1 MDFMAFQET
10 INKIEGVISS
20 KVVTNNNELTE
31 IHVLANNM
39 RSPKQI
45 VRDIE
50 TAIITIFD
58 YKIDRK
64 LISVAQIETEYDEKL
79 KRIKFEGITL
89 TTNDNTAECTV
100 TLIYEEQDY
109 SVSQTGIK
117 TMSNKKKIVADTT
130 IKVVEKI
137 LGQATLFDIQ
147 DVHIHNSGN
156 VSFVT
161 VLVNMVIRGNEETMV
176 GSAIVKNDINEA
188 ITKATLGA
196 INRRVQRVVFKYPF
210 PVSILEVLAL
220 IWNKGRLIFFKSS
233 LSGVDFNRL

>member
-1 MDFMAFQET
+1 MDFLAFQDT

-20 KVVTNNNELTE
+20 KVVVNNNELTE
-31 IHVLANNM
+31 MHVLANNM

-50 TAIITIFD
+50 TAIITVFD
-58 YKIDRK
+58 YRIDRK
-64 LISVAQIETEYDEKL
+64 LISVAEIETEYDEKL

-100 TLIYEEQDY
+100 ALMYEEQEY

-117 TMSNKKKIVADTT
+117 TIANKRKIVADTT

-137 LGQATLFDIQ
+137 LGQAVLFDIQ
-147 DVHIHNSGN
+147 NVYIHTSENI
-156 VSFVT
+156 SFVT
-161 VLVNMVIRGNEETMV
+161 VLVNMVIHGNEETMV
-176 GSAIVKNDINEA
+176 GSAIVKNDVNEA

-196 INRRVQRVVFKYPF
+196 INRRVQ
-210 PVSILEVLAL
+210 
-220 IWNKGRLIFFKSS
+220 KSS
-233 LSGVDFNRL
+233 F

>member
-1 MDFMAFQET
+1 MNFLAFQDT

-20 KVVTNNNELTE
+20 KIIANDNELTE
-31 IHVLANNM
+31 MHVLANNM

-89 TTNDNTAECTV
+89 TTNDNTAECIV
-100 TLIYEEQDY
+100 TLIYEEQEY
-109 SVSQTGIK
+109 SVSQIGIK
-117 TMSNKKKIVADTT
+117 TMANKKKIVADTT

-137 LGQATLFDIQ
+137 LGQAALFDIQ

-161 VLVNMVIRGNEETMV
+161 VLVNMIIHGNEETMV

-196 INRRVQRVVFKYPF
+196 INRRVQ
-210 PVSILEVLAL
+210 
-220 IWNKGRLIFFKSS
+220 KSS
-233 LSGVDFNRL
+233 F